1 MSDKSEKYIR
11 KPDWLKI
18 KLPKGDN
25 YLKVKGILE
34 EKGLHTIC
42 SSGKCPN
49 MGECWNA
56 GTATFMILGDIC
68 TRSCKFCA
76 TTTGKPLPVD
86 ANEPLKIAESVKHL
100 TLKHVVLTS
109 VDRDDLPD
117 GGSAIW
123 AETVRKVK
131 ELNPG
136 TTIET
141 LIPDFGGDS
150 EQLQTV
156 IESAPDII
164 SHNLETVRRL
174 TPRIRSAAQYD
185 RSLEVL
191 REIATSGLRAKSG
204 IMVGLGET
212 ETEVLETMDDLRKVN
227 CSIFTIGQYL
237 QPTPSH
243 LPVEEYVHPDVFE
256 KYRVAGLEKGF
267 TFVESTPL
275 VRSSYHAEKHID
287 IHRRDAMPRV
297 SENGGIIPGLTNDAR
312 HHVIKMKKSNPDSIG
327 DARHRVSTIDLGLMH
342 YQQAWDYQE
351 TLLNKIVAQKTG
363 LSRQPITNGEV
374 TNNYLL
380 FVEHP
385 HVFTLG
391 KSGSEDNMLANFIQ
405 LQAKNAEFIH
415 TNRGGDI
422 TYHGPGQIVGYPILN
437 LDYFAKG
444 IRDYIEKLEEAII
457 LTLKQYEIEGYR
469 LEGATGVWLDPTV
482 PGKTRKI
489 CAIGVRVSRGVSMH
503 GFALNVNTDLSYF
516 NLINPCGFTDKKV
529 TSLQAELGK
538 VMDVSEV
545 KAILKANIAEVFN
558 MELNNV

>member
-1 MSDKSEKYIR
+1 MSDNYSNPIR

-76 TTTGKPLPVD
+76 TKTGKPLPID
-86 ANEPLKIAESVKHL
+86 ANEPEKIADSIKHL
-100 TLKHVVLTS
+100 ALKHVVITS

-136 TTIET
+136 TTLET
-141 LIPDFGGDS
+141 LIPDFGGNSD
-150 EQLQTV
+150 QLQTV
-156 IESAPDII
+156 IKSAPDII

-174 TPRIRSAAQYD
+174 TPQIRSAAQYD

-191 REIATSGLRAKSG
+191 RQIAASGLRAKSG

-212 ETEVLETMDDLRKVN
+212 EAEVLDLMDDLRKVS

-237 QPTPSH
+237 QPTPNH
-243 LPVEEYVHPDVFE
+243 LAVVEYIHPDVFE
-256 KYRVAGLEKGF
+256 KYRVAGIEKGF
-267 TFVESTPL
+267 THVESKPL

-287 IHRRDAMPRV
+287 NADSTGDERHRISYNAD
-297 SENGGIIPGLTNDAR
+297 L
-312 HHVIKMKKSNPDSIG
+312 IG
-327 DARHRVSTIDLGLMH
+327 DARHRVSGNAYSTGDARYRVSTIDLGLMP

-351 TLLNKIVAQKTG
+351 KLFNEIIDQKINIQKYPDNHE
-363 LSRQPITNGEV
+363 QI

-385 HVFTLG
+385 HVFTIG
-391 KSGSEDNMLANFIQ
+391 KSGSENNMLANFIQ
-405 LQAKNAEFIH
+405 LQAKNAEYIH
-415 TNRGGDI
+415 TDRGGDI

-437 LDYFAKG
+437 LDYFATG
-444 IRDYIEKLEEAII
+444 VRDYIKKMEDAII
-457 LTLKQYEIEGYR
+457 LCLKHYGLNGFR
-469 LEGATGVWLDPTV
+469 LKDAIGVWLDPTI

-503 GFALNVNTDLSYF
+503 GFALNVNTDLTYF
-516 NLINPCGFTDKKV
+516 NMINPCGFTDKKV

-538 VMDVSEV
+538 EIDIEAV
-545 KAILKANIAEVFN
+545 KSVLKEKLAEVFE
-558 MELNNV
+558 MEF